1 MLVFEA
7 RAQLEFVT
15 EKSKVI
21 RNVLR
26 IPNKTFQIQIRILTT
41 PKTYK
46 KTFFLKKTIQT
57 YYTQKLKNPG
67 GKPSVTLNIPVHLTN
82 TKQILSYNFF
92 KTF

>member
-46 KTFFLKKTIQT
+46 KNFL
-57 YYTQKLKNPG
+57 
-67 GKPSVTLNIPVHLTN
+67 S
-82 TKQILSYNFF
+82 
-92 KTF
+92 